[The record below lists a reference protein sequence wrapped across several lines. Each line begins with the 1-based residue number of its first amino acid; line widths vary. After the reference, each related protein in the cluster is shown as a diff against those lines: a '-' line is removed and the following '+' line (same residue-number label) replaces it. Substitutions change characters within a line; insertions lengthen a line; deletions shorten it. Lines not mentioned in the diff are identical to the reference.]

1 MSKAIEI
8 VNRANATVGMNRNQ
22 LGMPGTYAWCANYVS
37 EVLRY
42 VGITMYDLSCTRM
55 QRKMKA
61 SAEWDEPDDDHPIA
75 GDILFFDWDHKQEE
89 LPLDHVG
96 IVTNYSGGTITYVN
110 GNGNDSFRVTRQKM
124 SINNSSIEYWM
135 RFIGDAE
142 EHPTPTEDPYP
153 TPKEIK
159 KCTVELEVIE
169 FGCKSPSTETMQNL
183 LVDVG
188 YMLEVDGIYGSQT
201 KEALE
206 DFQKSNN
213 LVVDGICGAKTWKA
227 LIEAI

>member
-1 MSKAIEI
+1 MSKAVEI

-96 IVTNYSGGTITYVN
+96 IVTNYANGTITYVN

-124 SINNSSIEYWM
+124 SINNPSIEYWM
-135 RFIGDAE
+135 RFIGDEKDNA
-142 EHPTPTEDPYP
+142 
-153 TPKEIK
+153 TPKEDATPTPAK
-159 KCTVELEVIE
+159 TETCMVELEVVT
-169 FGCKSPSTETMQNL
+169 FGRKSPSTETMQNL

-188 YMLEVDGIYGSQT
+188 YVLEVDGIYGSQT

-206 DFQKSNN
+206 DFQRSNN

>member
-1 MSKAIEI
+1 MSKVQEI
-8 VNRANATVGMNRNQ
+8 INRANATVGLNRNQ
-22 LGMPGTYAWCANYVS
+22 LGMPGTFAWCANYVS

-61 SAEWDEPDDDHPIA
+61 SAEWDEPDDNHPIP
-75 GDILFFDWDHKQEE
+75 GDILFFDWDHKEEE

-96 IVTNYSGGTITYVN
+96 IVTDYENGEITYVN
-110 GNGNDSFRVTRQKM
+110 GNGSDSFRVTRQTMK
-124 SINNSSIEYWM
+124 NNNPTIEYWM
-135 RFIGDAE
+135 RFIGEDA
-142 EHPTPTEDPYP
+142 DNS
-153 TPKEIK
+153 TPKKDDIPPVASIT
-159 KCTVELEVIE
+159 KCTLELEVIR
-169 FGCKSPSTETMQNL
+169 FGMRTPSTETMQNL

-188 YMLEVDGIYGSQT
+188 YNLEVDGIYGSQT
-201 KEALE
+201 KDALE
-206 DFQKSNN
+206 DFQRSNN